1 MSATAIG
8 NLILSSAL
16 YQREKQPK
24 LKVVNIMIFK
34 EVLNMREEYN
44 FKNSRRNPY
53 VKKEKQQ
60 ITINLDTDVITYF
73 KVQSSNSGIP
83 YQTLINLYLSDC
95 VSKKRELQMSWE

>member
-1 MSATAIG
+1 
-8 NLILSSAL
+8 
-16 YQREKQPK
+16 
-24 LKVVNIMIFK
+24 MIFK

-44 FKNSRRNPY
+44 FKNARRNPY

>member
-1 MSATAIG
+1 
-8 NLILSSAL
+8 
-16 YQREKQPK
+16 
-24 LKVVNIMIFK
+24 MIFK

-44 FKNSRRNPY
+44 FTNARRNPY

-60 ITINLDTDVITYF
+60 ITINLDSEVITYF
-73 KVQSSNSGIP
+73 KQQSGNSGIP